1 MEREKEDLRVAD
13 FQEIRTTLLRFYLR
27 KPELLRVNQNNK
39 KPLIVWRN
47 STLHNNNSQWLNKCN
62 AITTPVKQKSLLAP
76 VVNVMPTTIEQFKS
90 HAGVWTIVAYCV
102 GVFLFNFEGKLPEN
116 LWLIVTYSCFA
127 ASAVLGILAA
137 RQGKMWLLF
146 FAILS
151 VVFIIAT
158 VIGIA

>member
-1 MEREKEDLRVAD
+1 M
-13 FQEIRTTLLRFYLR
+13 
-27 KPELLRVNQNNK
+27 
-39 KPLIVWRN
+39 WRN
-47 STLHNNNSQWLNKCN
+47 SPLHNNNSQWLNKCN
-62 AITTPVKQKSLLAP
+62 SAITTPVKQKSLLAP
-76 VVNVMPTTIEQFKS
+76 VVNVMPTTIEQFKR
-90 HAGVWTIVAYCV
+90 HAGAWTIVAYCV

-137 RQGKMWLLF
+137 RQGKMWPLS

-151 VVFIIAT
+151 GVFIIVT